1 MKDLSVFY
9 ESKSPLQKLDIHFLK
24 KKRIALYLKRD
35 DLLHPVI
42 SGNKWRKLKY
52 NLVELQKSGQEGIV
66 TFGGAFSNHLHAV
79 AAAGKEF
86 DFKTVGIVRGEK
98 PQFLSATLQFCIEM
112 GMKLYFVSRSAYRMK
127 ETCEDVLEILRLYP
141 SCVVLPEGGANQL
154 AMKGCAEIVS
164 EIEVP
169 FDFLCVAC
177 GTGTTLAG
185 LAQNSDIKKALL
197 GFSVLKGIGGELEEK
212 TGCKVVPD
220 YHFGGYAKY
229 SDELLDFIRNFENE
243 TKVPLE
249 QVYTGKM
256 MYGLFE
262 MLQNG
267 FFEEGTSIIALHTG
281 GLQGRLPII

>member
-1 MKDLSVFY
+1 MKDLSTFY
-9 ESKSPLQKLDIHFLK
+9 ERKSPLQKLDIPFLNRK
-24 KKRIALYLKRD
+24 KVELYIKRD
-35 DLLHPVI
+35 DLLHPII

-52 NLVELQKSGQEGIV
+52 NLVELQKSGKEGLV

-86 DFKTVGIVRGEK
+86 DFKSVGIVRGSK
-98 PQFLSATLQFCIEM
+98 PEFLSTTLKACLEM
-112 GMKLYFVSRSAYRMK
+112 GMDLYYVSRSAYRMK
-127 ETCEDVLEILRLYP
+127 ENCEDVREILRQHP
-141 SCVVLPEGGANQL
+141 SCTILPEGGANEL
-154 AMKGCAEIVS
+154 AMRGCVDIVS

-169 FDFLCVAC
+169 YDFFCVAC

-185 LAQNSDIKKALL
+185 LAQNGGLRHKLL
-197 GFSVLKGIGGELEEK
+197 GFSVLKGIESELEEK

-229 SDELLDFIRNFENE
+229 SNELLDFIRNFEKE
-243 TKVPLE
+243 TEVTLE

-256 MYGLFE
+256 MFGLFD
-262 MLQNG
+262 MIQKG
-267 FFEEGTSIIALHTG
+267 FFEEGTRIIALHTG